1 MTIAGKEGHDVRIES
16 PRPAERDIVEPDT
29 GEPEAVEP
37 EAVEPE
43 NGESA
48 RAEQDAEHDPGRDER
63 VGHEFGAAEP
73 AAEPETGMHERVG
86 EEPPTY
92 ERRTTYE
99 HTSSEPVAAEP
110 IAAEPVAGTHERA
123 DEERGIAEPVAA
135 TPHTGIYGR
144 ADEEPTSDEPDADDF
159 AVAGADGNT
168 DGDADEPVPYTPVT
182 GEPVSRSTEPPE
194 FGSPLIAS
202 GESMRFHEQI
212 HQIQGMFVDD
222 PRQSVRDAE
231 HLLEDIVRSL
241 ASGLEERRRALTT
254 FSGADGSGTEEL
266 RQALRSYRS
275 LAVQLLG
282 PEI

>member
-63 VGHEFGAAEP
+63 VGHEFRAAEP
-73 AAEPETGMHERVG
+73 AAEPETG
-86 EEPPTY
+86 
-92 ERRTTYE
+92 
-99 HTSSEPVAAEP
+99 
-110 IAAEPVAGTHERA
+110 THERT